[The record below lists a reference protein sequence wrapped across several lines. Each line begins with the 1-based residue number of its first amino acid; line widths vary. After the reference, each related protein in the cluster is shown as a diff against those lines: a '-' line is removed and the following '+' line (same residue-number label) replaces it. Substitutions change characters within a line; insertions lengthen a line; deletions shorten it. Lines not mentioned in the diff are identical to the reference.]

1 MSLDIAWVLTSSRND
16 KISEIES
23 ADKMKKLEM
32 WSDLLKVSQSSQV
45 HSQLDPELFFV

>member
-16 KISEIES
+16 KILEIES
-23 ADKMKKLEM
+23 TDKMKKLEV

-45 HSQLDPELFFV
+45 HSQLDP